1 MLLPHL
7 GISKCDI
14 KVLFL
19 EVDLP
24 DITVFVSDNEFKK

>member
-1 MLLPHL
+1 MTRL

-14 KVLFL
+14 KILFL

-24 DITVFVSDNEFKK
+24 DIAVFVSDNELEK

>member
-1 MLLPHL
+1 MPCL
-7 GISKCDI
+7 GIFKCDV

-24 DITVFVSDNEFKK
+24 DIAVFVSDNEFEK